1 MYKRILNLK
10 ELLTKKSFFLFGP
23 RSTGKSTLI
32 KNTLE
37 NYKMYDLLNS
47 RTYKSLLKNPN
58 LIEEEYNDEDFIVID
73 EVQKLP
79 SILDEVHRLIF
90 EKKITFLLTGS
101 SARKLKHGGAN
112 LLAGRAW
119 SAELYPLTFNEIDD
133 FDLLKVLNFGSLP
146 QVYTS
151 PEPEEEL
158 DSYISTYIQEE
169 IKSEAVTRNISAFT
183 EFLDILALANGDEI
197 NYESLASDCGVSPN
211 TLKNYIQILDDTLLG
226 FHLPAYTKTKK
237 RKAISRA
244 KYYLFDIGVT
254 NSLANRSS
262 IKAKSK
268 EFGDAFEQF
277 IILEIRAYLSY
288 SRSKSK
294 MYYWRS
300 TSKFEVD
307 MIIDDNF
314 AIEIKAS
321 DNITAKHLKGLKAL
335 NEEDIFSTLIC
346 VSTCKSKRKTKD
358 GVIVYPWQEFLKDL
372 WSDKILS

>member
-1 MYKRILNLK
+1 MYKRSLNLK
-10 ELLTKKSFFLFGP
+10 ELLTKKSFFLFGA

-32 KNTLE
+32 KTTLE
-37 NYKMYDLLNS
+37 NYKLYDLLNS
-47 RTYKSLLKNPN
+47 RTYKNLLKNPN
-58 LIEEEYNDEDFIVID
+58 LIEEEYNGEDIIVID

-226 FHLPAYTKTKK
+226 FHLHAYTKTKK

-254 NSLANRSS
+254 NFLANRSN

-277 IILEIRAYLSY
+277 IILEIKSYLSY

-307 MIIDDNF
+307 LIIDDNF
-314 AIEIKAS
+314 AIEIKSS
-321 DNITAKHLKGLKAL
+321 DNITAKHLKGLKAI
-335 NEEDIFSTLIC
+335 NEEGIFSNLIC
-346 VSTCKSKRKTKD
+346 ISTCEAKRKTKD
-358 GVIVYPWQEFLKDL
+358 GVTVYPWQEFLKDL